1 MSRRKIAFVQYVV
14 KCKTWKYKLDVFETK
29 LSNSDEINRNT
40 WHEEKTKRKERTNAQ
55 KNKESMKNK
64 TRQNNKTKKKNRS
77 FRGMT
82 CDENI
87 CWQFYL
93 AGVDLQLSAFEQ
105 YFVAAVATAALNASS
120 KGWFH

>member
-1 MSRRKIAFVQYVV
+1 MV
-14 KCKTWKYKLDVFETK
+14 KCETWKYKLDAFETK
-29 LSNSDEINRNT
+29 LRNRDEINRKT
-40 WHEEKTKRKERTNAQ
+40 WHEKETKKEGGTNAQ
-55 KNKESMKNK
+55 KNKESMKK
-64 TRQNNKTKKKNRS
+64 RKKMKKTKQNKS
-77 FRGMT
+77 LRGMT
-82 CDENI
+82 RYKNI

>member
-1 MSRRKIAFVQYVV
+1 MV
-14 KCKTWKYKLDVFETK
+14 KCETWKYELDAFETK
-29 LSNSDEINRNT
+29 LRNIDEINRNT
-40 WHEEKTKRKERTNAQ
+40 WHEEETKKKKKKEGTNAQ
-55 KNKESMKNK
+55 KNKESIKK
-64 TRQNNKTKKKNRS
+64 KKKNKERTKEHES
-77 FRGMT
+77 LRGMT
-82 CDENI
+82 RNENI

>member
-1 MSRRKIAFVQYVV
+1 MKKRQKKKRRKEQTL
-14 KCKTWKYKLDVFETK
+14 K
-29 LSNSDEINRNT
+29 R
-40 WHEEKTKRKERTNAQ
+40 TKRALKKKKKNKERT
-55 KNKESMKNK
+55 KEHESL
-64 TRQNNKTKKKNRS
+64 
-77 FRGMT
+77 RGMT
-82 CDENI
+82 RNENI